1 MRTIGVEIELFH
13 GGDQI
18 EVAVVNAPN
27 IADPVARERIRRLVA
42 QFERLP
48 YCIGP
53 KGTEFWLREY
63 EKYANQTG
71 AILHDDHW
79 SWVRAVYD
87 WSRLFAFYKLWWT
100 FAIL

>member
-1 MRTIGVEIELFH
+1 MRTIAVEIELFH

-18 EVAVVNAPN
+18 EIAVVNAPS
-27 IADPVARERIRRLVA
+27 IVHWEERERMKRLVA
-42 QFERLP
+42 EFENIP
-48 YCIGP
+48 YCLGP

-71 AILHDDHW
+71 ALLRDDHW

-87 WSRLFAFYKLWWT
+87 WSRLFAFYKLWS
-100 FAIL
+100 